1 MAKIKPFRGTR
12 YNAGKVGD
20 LSSVV
25 TLPYDRI
32 DEDLQEKYY
41 AANDYNICR
50 VIKNIA
56 EPNDDD
62 SNNVYTRAAGFWRD
76 FIAQGAVREDEKPA
90 IYAYYQVFTVN
101 GQEFTRR
108 GMVAMVAVED
118 YDKGGIKAHEKTLDA
133 PKQDRFKLLTH
144 TDTHFGQI
152 FQLYPDDANEVAE
165 LVAAKCQGTP
175 DLDVEVEEE
184 PGVRHRLWAIDDPEI
199 IGAVEAKMADK
210 LLFIADGHHR
220 YETALNYRNHRLAEY
235 TGGPDGHNPAYAMM
249 TLVGMSDPGLIVL
262 PTHRVIHS
270 LAGFDFAKL
279 VQELYNHF
287 RVELDL
293 TQDEMQARLDE
304 AKGDPA
310 RHTFGLYAGDKFG
323 FFELTDTAIME
334 QLAPGHTPDW
344 RELDVAILHEVV
356 LEKILGISKPAQAAK
371 TNLNYDRHAEVS
383 IKRIKAGTHQC
394 VFFMNPTRMEQIR
407 EVAGK
412 GEVMPQK
419 STDFYPKLITG
430 AVACQ
435 VDLGEKK

>member
-1 MAKIKPFRGTR
+1 MARIKPFRGTR
-12 YNAGKVGD
+12 YAKDKVGD

-32 DEDLQEKYY
+32 TEELQDKYY
-41 AANDYNICR
+41 AANEYNICR
-50 VIKNIA
+50 VIKNKA
-56 EPNDDD
+56 EAGDGND
-62 SNNVYTRAAGFWRD
+62 NNVYTRAAEFWKK
-76 FIAQGAVREDEKPA
+76 FSEAGAVREDEKPA
-90 IYAYYQVFTVN
+90 IYAYYQVFTVD
-101 GQEFTRR
+101 GVEYTRR

-152 FQLYPDDANEVAE
+152 FQLYPDGANEVADLLAE
-165 LVAAKCQGTP
+165 QCQGEP
-175 DLDVEVEEE
+175 DFDVEVEEE
-184 PGVRHRLWAIDDPEI
+184 PGVRHRFWAVTDPEV

-249 TLVGMSDPGLIVL
+249 TMVGMSDPGLVVL

-270 LAGFDFAKL
+270 LATFDYAKL
-279 VQELYNHF
+279 VQELYKHF

-293 TQDEMQARLDE
+293 SQAEMQQKLDE
-304 AKGDPA
+304 ARRDPA
-310 RHTFGLYAGDKFG
+310 RHGFGLFAGDKFG
-323 FFELTDTAIME
+323 YFELTDTEIMAE
-334 QLAPGHTPDW
+334 LAPEHTPDW
-344 RELDVAILHEVV
+344 RELDVAILHEVI
-356 LEKILGISKPAQAAK
+356 LEKILGIDKPAQAAK
-371 TNLNYDRHAEVS
+371 TNLNYDRHAQVS
-383 IKRIKAGTHQC
+383 IDRIKAGTHQC

-430 AVACQ
+430 GVACK
-435 VDLGEKK
+435 VDLGDKK